1 MRPFR
6 RSMLLSGVLV
16 SIVGLAVAIMPMYP
30 KVIIDTAIPRRD
42 IRLILIVSAVFL
54 ACQFLR
60 MLLWYW
66 SMGRIL
72 WIKESVLFALRLNSF
87 QCLQRLCLRF
97 HNKYPSGFLY
107 EQVFGRSINGIGM
120 LLVSIFNQLTV
131 YLASM
136 VFSLAFC
143 LSLSPPMTLLII
155 IGAIGYVVTAR
166 KLSPTIHALTN
177 ESINRSNIV
186 AQYIMDKLR
195 GTKTIQAF
203 ALEEHVVDA
212 FHERIWKLQKVSYQA
227 DRQVQKLSFVT
238 EGLGYLINVVVMVAG
253 AYAILGNRIPIGT
266 LVAFI
271 GYEGMLIG
279 LISAMVNM
287 YGQFSVARAGFDQV
301 FTVLDTQSTVI
312 DKPGAVMPK
321 AVSGQL
327 EFRNVTFSYDHNPV
341 LRGVNVVIPAGQTV
355 ALVGRSGAG
364 KTTIANLL
372 LRFYEPDSGA
382 ILLDGRD
389 IRDLPLREYRSLY
402 SVVLQDPYLFD
413 ESIANNL
420 RCVRP
425 DATDDDIREA
435 LQKARALEFV
445 QAFPDGIHHRAG
457 EGGEQLSGGQRQ
469 RIAIARCLIDRSQF
483 MILDEST
490 SALDVETETYIQQ
503 ALKILFKDRTVFI
516 IAHRLSTIRQADRIL
531 VFDDGRQVEDGTF
544 ENLLA
549 QHGLFHHLHT
559 IATSTSSQNIK
570 LSDAGFA

>member
-6 RSMLLSGVLV
+6 LSMFLSGILI

-30 KVIIDTAIPRRD
+30 KVIIDTAIPQRD

-54 ACQFLR
+54 VCQFLR

-72 WIKESVLFALRLNSF
+72 WIKESTLLALRLKSF
-87 QCLQRLCLRF
+87 QCLQCLCLRF
-97 HNKYPSGFLY
+97 HSKYPSGFLY
-107 EQVFGRSINGIGM
+107 EQVFGRSINSIGM
-120 LLVSIFNQLTV
+120 LLVGVFNQLTV
-131 YLASM
+131 YLASA

-143 LSLSPPMTLLII
+143 LILSVPMTMLII
-155 IGAIGYVVTAR
+155 AGAAGYVVTAR
-166 KLSPTIHALTN
+166 KLSPAIHALTK
-177 ESINRSNIV
+177 ESINRSNAV
-186 AQYIMDKLR
+186 AQYIIDKLR

-203 ALEEHVVDA
+203 ALEEQVMDA

-227 DRQVQKLSFVT
+227 DRQVQKLGFVT
-238 EGLGYLINVVVMVAG
+238 EGLGYLINVVIMVAG
-253 AYAILGNRIPIGT
+253 AYAILGNRISVGT

-271 GYEGMLIG
+271 GYEGTLIG
-279 LISAMVNM
+279 IISAIVNM

-321 AVSGQL
+321 TVQGQL
-327 EFRNVTFSYDHNPV
+327 EFRNVTFSYDGNSV
-341 LRGVNVVIPAGQTV
+341 LHGINVVIPAGQTV

-372 LRFYEPDSGA
+372 LRFYDPDSGA

-402 SVVLQDPYLFD
+402 GVVLQDPYLFD

-420 RCVRP
+420 RCARP
-425 DATDDDIREA
+425 DATDDDIRET
-435 LQKARALEFV
+435 LRKARALEFV
-445 QAFPDGIHHRAG
+445 QDFPAGIHHRSG
-457 EGGEQLSGGQRQ
+457 DGGGQLSGGQRQ
-469 RIAIARCLIDRSQF
+469 RIAIARCLINRSQF
-483 MILDEST
+483 VILDEPT
-490 SALDVETETYIQQ
+490 SALDAETETYIQQ
-503 ALKILFKDRTVFI
+503 ALEILFKDRTVFI

-531 VFDDGRQVEDGTF
+531 VFDEGRQVEDGTF

-549 QHGLFHHLHT
+549 QRQLFHHLYT

-570 LSDAGFA
+570 LE